1 MSFTAVILKLP
12 FSALSTVRWE
22 RGGEMLQ
29 ERVSGCSQPRSL
41 PVSQGV
47 AALGGPWTPFP
58 RAPGEEVP
66 ISAELRLHR
75 QAGWELGHSA
85 RPRGGS

>member
-1 MSFTAVILKLP
+1 
-12 FSALSTVRWE
+12 
-22 RGGEMLQ
+22 MLQ

-41 PVSQGV
+41 PVSQGG
-47 AALGGPWTPFP
+47 AAGDGCSRWAPGTSLPLTPFP
-58 RAPGEEVP
+58 GALGEEVP